1 MIRMD
6 AIANQCGI
14 KNWHPLLRI
23 SGTLMLLVF
32 SIALDKIAVYTAL
45 FIGASFCILLTTPL
59 SIKSYVK
66 MLAIPMGFI
75 LLSLI
80 VIAIDADSEEA
91 LIRFGYSGFA
101 ITRQSL
107 ALCLAVF
114 VRSISSIA
122 LIFMMSTT
130 VPMQHFIEWMNRL
143 HMPSAF
149 TELFI
154 LSYRFIFILIEE
166 AQDMLVA
173 QEMRFGYFKMG
184 NALKTVNQLGASLF
198 MRAFSRFEDLNHAMA
213 LRFYD
218 EG

>member
-1 MIRMD
+1 MD
-6 AIANQCGI
+6 AIANQCRI
-14 KNWHPLLRI
+14 RDWHPLFRI
-23 SGTLMLLVF
+23 SATLMVLAL
-32 SIALDKIAVYTAL
+32 SISLDRLSIYTAL
-45 FIGASFCILLTTPL
+45 FIGASFCILLTTSL
-59 SIKSYVK
+59 SMKSYAK
-66 MLAIPMGFI
+66 MLTIPMGFI
-75 LLSLI
+75 LLSLM
-80 VIAIDADSEEA
+80 VIAIDTRSEGA
-91 LIRFGYSGFA
+91 LIRFGSTGF
-101 ITRQSL
+101 TVTYQSL
-107 ALCLAVF
+107 SLCLAVF

-130 VPMQHFIEWMNRL
+130 VPMQHFIEWMKRL
-143 HMPSAF
+143 HIPAAF

-154 LSYRFIFILIEE
+154 LSYRFIFMLIEE
-166 AQDMLVA
+166 AQDMLIA